1 MVGPARRSGRTNIDP
16 SAPIMQAGTGGLSEM
31 IDRILAPAGIGNEE
45 AIMNAPYSLADSSS
59 IDTAESHSHL
69 SVGEIPDS
77 GHRLRSVE
85 LRS

>member
-1 MVGPARRSGRTNIDP
+1 
-16 SAPIMQAGTGGLSEM
+16 M

-59 IDTAESHSHL
+59 IDTAESHSHP